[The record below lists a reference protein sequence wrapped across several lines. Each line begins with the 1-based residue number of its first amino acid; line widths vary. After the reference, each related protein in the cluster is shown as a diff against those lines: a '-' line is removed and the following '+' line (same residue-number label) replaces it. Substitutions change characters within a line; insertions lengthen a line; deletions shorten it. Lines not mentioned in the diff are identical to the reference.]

1 MKKFIPAQ
9 KRSDPIPLTF
19 LKDDNTTASLSEWR
33 GKVVLLNFWATWCSP
48 CIREMPSLQK
58 LNNLLS
64 KESFAVLALSQDM
77 QGWRKIRPFIQ
88 KYQLNDLPIYNDP
101 KLSGAK
107 RFAVKGL
114 PTTILLD
121 RDGREIGRLLGHA
134 EWDSEE
140 ALNLI
145 KYHLSNYWLSS
156 GYGAFSGVVIKPAPC
171 FSPEPARLHIL
182 RQQGAGSVFTI
193 A

>member
-1 MKKFIPAQ
+1 MLRSLIIISGFCVLAATTWFVLSGKGTKINSQPALVGSMKKFIPAQ

-140 ALNLI
+140 AINLI
-145 KYHLSNYWLSS
+145 KYHLSNY
-156 GYGAFSGVVIKPAPC
+156 
-171 FSPEPARLHIL
+171 
-182 RQQGAGSVFTI
+182 
-193 A
+193 

>member
-1 MKKFIPAQ
+1 MLRSLIIISGFCVLAATTWFVLSGKGTKINSQPALVGSMKKFIPAQ

-33 GKVVLLNFWATWCSP
+33 GKVVLLNFWATWCGP

-58 LNNLLS
+58 LNYLLS

-101 KLSGAK
+101 KLNGAK
-107 RFAVKGL
+107 RFEVKGL

-121 RDGREIGRLLGHA
+121 RDGRELGRLLGHA

-140 ALNLI
+140 AINLI
-145 KYHLSNYWLSS
+145 KYHLSNY
-156 GYGAFSGVVIKPAPC
+156 
-171 FSPEPARLHIL
+171 
-182 RQQGAGSVFTI
+182 
-193 A
+193 